1 MNKNS
6 VNKIRVMHLASNPE
20 WAGAEVHLATLADS
34 LKSDERVSVSVCL
47 FHDGKLA
54 DYLKNRGIDVTIIPL
69 KWLFDISSVFNITG
83 LLKNK
88 NIDILHTHG
97 YKANFIGALAS
108 CLHKSTRCV
117 RTEHGL
123 TEPFSGFSKI
133 KMNFYEGLDH
143 LAGRFLTKKIISVS
157 NDIRNNIKNRYGEGA
172 ISTIHNGIDINDLN
186 GTNKEKIKMSLGI
199 SEDTFVIGIVGRLVP
214 IKGHEYF
221 INAAKLIL
229 EKRKDVMF
237 LIVGDGPLKKALESS
252 IPAILARYILF
263 TGFRNDVKDLI
274 EIMDIVM
281 FSSLSE
287 GIPYTLLEAMAAK
300 KAVVATRVGG
310 LAEVI
315 SDGRNG
321 LLVNSKDEKEMA
333 DKCLY
338 LLGNKSLM
346 ETLGEEAKKTVRNDF
361 SIEKMREE
369 TIHVYEEAAA

>member
-6 VNKIRVMHLASNPE
+6 VNKIKVMHLASNPE

-34 LKSDERVSVSVCL
+34 LKSDERVSISICL
-47 FHDGKLA
+47 FHCGKLA
-54 DYLKNRGIDVTIIPL
+54 DYLKSRGVKVTIVPL
-69 KWLFDISSVFNITG
+69 KWLFDISSVFKIARI
-83 LLKNK
+83 LKDK

-108 CLHKSTRCV
+108 CFHKDTKCV

-123 TEPFSGFSKI
+123 TEPFFGFDKI

-157 NDIRNNIKNRYGEGA
+157 NDILNNMKDRYGA
-172 ISTIHNGIDINDLN
+172 KTISTIHNGIDINDSN
-186 GTNKEKIKMSLGI
+186 RANKENIKISLGI
-199 SEDTFVIGIVGRLVP
+199 PKDAFIVGIVGRLVP
-214 IKGHEYF
+214 VKGHKYF

-229 EKRKDVMF
+229 EKRNDVRF
-237 LIVGDGPLKKALESS
+237 LIVGDGPLRKDLESRV
-252 IPAILARYILF
+252 PDVLTRYISF

-274 EIMDIVM
+274 EAMDIVV

-300 KAVVATRVGG
+300 KAIVATRVGG

-315 SDGRNG
+315 SDGKNG
-321 LLVNSKDEKEMA
+321 LLINSKDIKGMSE
-333 DKCLY
+333 KCLH
-338 LLGNKSLM
+338 LLEDKELIK
-346 ETLGEEAKKTVRNDF
+346 TLGEEAKKTIRNNF

-369 TIHVYEEAAA
+369 TIRVYEEAVA